1 MFVGMSPHTYNS
13 FLVNNA
19 GHFLNS
25 ELIKNVP
32 FKYLFKDNHAFAY
45 EVLKSFQTQLYDHMF
60 VQVHVCISGSK

>member
-1 MFVGMSPHTYNS
+1 MFVGMSPHTYMYNS

-32 FKYLFKDNHAFAY
+32 FKYLFKDNHTFAY
-45 EVLKSFQTQLYDHMF
+45 EVLKSFQTQLYDH
-60 VQVHVCISGSK
+60 VCTGMHIWE